1 MATRNQII
9 RLGQRI
15 EALAARVDAPWSPPE
30 VWVVDGDKAYPEGH
44 PEQVITASELRA
56 RPTRPGRFPTR
67 IEVVIVDP
75 LGRNGRPRA

>member
-1 MATRNQII
+1 MATRSQII

-30 VWVVDGDKAYPEGH
+30 VWVVDGDKAYPFGH
-44 PEQVITASELRA
+44 PDRTIAASELRA
-56 RPTRPGRFPTR
+56 RPTPKGRFPTR
-67 IEVVIVDP
+67 IEMVIVDP